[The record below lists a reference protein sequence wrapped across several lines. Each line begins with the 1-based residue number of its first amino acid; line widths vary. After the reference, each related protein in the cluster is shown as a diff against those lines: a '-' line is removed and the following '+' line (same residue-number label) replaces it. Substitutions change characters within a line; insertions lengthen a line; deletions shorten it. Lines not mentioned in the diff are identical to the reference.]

1 MEERIGL
8 SHRYEIIDKVG
19 GGGMAEVFH
28 GYDTVL
34 HRDVGIKILRDQFIQ
49 DKDFVARF
57 RQEACNAAGL
67 SHPNIVNIYDF
78 GSEHDINY
86 IVMEYVVGRTL
97 KEVITDSGALDYQT
111 AVKYAIGIA
120 SALKQAHDHAIVH
133 CDVKSQNILI
143 DTKGVA
149 KITDFGI
156 ARAFGQPSESEER
169 GVIGSVYYLS
179 PEQAAGKPVTAQSD
193 LYSLGV
199 VLFEMLTGQLPYDGD
214 TPAEVARQ
222 HLTSPTPS
230 ARRYDPEI
238 PYDLDAIVTK
248 ALAKNPLLRYKTDDD
263 FLSDLRRV
271 ETRLRKAETA
281 AEESLSPHHKGVSDE
296 TIIIRSEEMGD
307 GLLHKTPLRDENP
320 DNGAA
325 AGEKEPPKKNKTKKM
340 LGLFIGA
347 IFLLS
352 ALIYGLVGYSSGD
365 IAVPDVKGKTLV
377 EAEAILKDNNLDFTL
392 KEEFDAKVPTGTV
405 IKQSPGA
412 GSHVKAGRKIQLTVS
427 KGAEPG
433 VVPDLK
439 GKNLAEATEMLHAAK
454 LAVGKVTVQ
463 YKEGAAQ
470 GAVLSQDIEAG
481 KKVAAGTKVD
491 LVVNISKGQS
501 VVPDLKGLTLS
512 DARERLSSMGLMV
525 GSVTTKEDSAPKGT
539 VIGAEPEFG
548 KVLSE
553 GSVVTLI
560 VSGGKKEEKKQKE
573 TSGTPS
579 QAAKTYT
586 VSFTVPGSGSAKQVK
601 IVASDATSSR
611 VLYSGSAAPGTRLR
625 ETVTLGQDASVQF
638 YVNGALV
645 EDRSL

>member
-1 MEERIGL
+1 MEERITL
-8 SHRYEIIDKVG
+8 NHRYEIIDKVG

-281 AEESLSPHHKGVSDE
+281 AEELLSPHHKGVSDE

>member
-1 MEERIGL
+1 MEERITL
-8 SHRYEIIDKVG
+8 NHRYEIIDKVG

-49 DKDFVARF
+49 DKEFVARF

>member
-1 MEERIGL
+1 MEERITL
-8 SHRYEIIDKVG
+8 NHRYEIIDKVG

-169 GVIGSVYYLS
+169 GVIGSAYYLS

>member
-1 MEERIGL
+1 MEERITL
-8 SHRYEIIDKVG
+8 NHRYEIIDKVG

-271 ETRLRKAETA
+271 ETRLRKAARKWGTA
-281 AEESLSPHHKGVSDE
+281 
-296 TIIIRSEEMGD
+296 
-307 GLLHKTPLRDENP
+307 
-320 DNGAA
+320 
-325 AGEKEPPKKNKTKKM
+325 
-340 LGLFIGA
+340 FC
-347 IFLLS
+347 
-352 ALIYGLVGYSSGD
+352 
-365 IAVPDVKGKTLV
+365 
-377 EAEAILKDNNLDFTL
+377 
-392 KEEFDAKVPTGTV
+392 
-405 IKQSPGA
+405 IKRRCGM
-412 GSHVKAGRKIQLTVS
+412 KIQTTELPRVKRS
-427 KGAEPG
+427 RPRRIKPRRCWAFS
-433 VVPDLK
+433 
-439 GKNLAEATEMLHAAK
+439 LAPSFCCRPLFMA
-454 LAVGKVTVQ
+454 
-463 YKEGAAQ
+463 
-470 GAVLSQDIEAG
+470 
-481 KKVAAGTKVD
+481 
-491 LVVNISKGQS
+491 
-501 VVPDLKGLTLS
+501 LS
-512 DARERLSSMGLMV
+512 DIPAGILPCRTSRERPLWKRKPSLR
-525 GSVTTKEDSAPKGT
+525 T
-539 VIGAEPEFG
+539 I
-548 KVLSE
+548 
-553 GSVVTLI
+553 TLI
-560 VSGGKKEEKKQKE
+560 L
-573 TSGTPS
+573 P
-579 QAAKTYT
+579 
-586 VSFTVPGSGSAKQVK
+586 
-601 IVASDATSSR
+601 
-611 VLYSGSAAPGTRLR
+611 
-625 ETVTLGQDASVQF
+625 
-638 YVNGALV
+638 
-645 EDRSL
+645 

>member
-1 MEERIGL
+1 MEERITL
-8 SHRYEIIDKVG
+8 NHRYEIIDKVG

-579 QAAKTYT
+579 RAAKTYT

>member
-1 MEERIGL
+1 MEERITL
-8 SHRYEIIDKVG
+8 NHRYEIIDKVG

-296 TIIIRSEEMGD
+296 TIIIRSVEMGD

>member
-1 MEERIGL
+1 MEERITL
-8 SHRYEIIDKVG
+8 NHRYEIIDKVG

-365 IAVPDVKGKTLV
+365 IAVPDVQGKTLV

>member
-1 MEERIGL
+1 MEERITL
-8 SHRYEIIDKVG
+8 NHRYEIIDKVG

-481 KKVAAGTKVD
+481 KKVAAETKVD

>member
-1 MEERIGL
+1 MEERITL
-8 SHRYEIIDKVG
+8 NHRYEIIDKVG

-296 TIIIRSEEMGD
+296 TIIIHSEEMGD

>member
-1 MEERIGL
+1 MEERITL
-8 SHRYEIIDKVG
+8 NHRYEIIDKVG

-365 IAVPDVKGKTLV
+365 ITVPDVKGKTLV

-405 IKQSPGA
+405 IKQSLGA

>member
-1 MEERIGL
+1 MEERITL
-8 SHRYEIIDKVG
+8 NHRYEIIDKVG

-586 VSFTVPGSGSAKQVK
+586 VSFTVPGSGSAKKVK

>member
-1 MEERIGL
+1 MEERITL
-8 SHRYEIIDKVG
+8 NHRYEIIDKVG

-143 DTKGVA
+143 DRKGVA

-638 YVNGALV
+638 YLNGALV

>member
-1 MEERIGL
+1 MEERITL
-8 SHRYEIIDKVG
+8 NHRYEIIDKVG

-365 IAVPDVKGKTLV
+365 IAVPDVKEKTLV

>member
-1 MEERIGL
+1 MEERITL
-8 SHRYEIIDKVG
+8 NHRYEIIDKVG

-296 TIIIRSEEMGD
+296 TIIIRSDEMGD

>member
-1 MEERIGL
+1 MEERITL
-8 SHRYEIIDKVG
+8 NHRYEIIDKVG

-325 AGEKEPPKKNKTKKM
+325 AGEKESPKKNKTKKM